1 MLLPIQI
8 CHGNDS
14 FNQIL
19 LDENEFINIEF
30 KELYEK
36 LGEAMFR
43 SKARWIE
50 RGEKA
55 TNSLT

>member
-8 CHGNDS
+8 CNGNDS

-19 LDENEFINIEF
+19 LDENESINVEF

-36 LGEAMFR
+36 LEEAM
-43 SKARWIE
+43 KKVKNLPII
-50 RGEKA
+50 
-55 TNSLT
+55 SLT